1 MRLALLLVARH
12 VAERPHVVQPVG
24 ELDDQDAD
32 VAGHRDHHLADG
44 LGLGGGAVLDLV
56 QLGDA
61 VDEGRD
67 VLAELAAQLVQGV
80 GGVLDGVVQQRGAD
94 RLGVHAEFGED
105 RGHREGMG
113 DVRVARLA
121 LLVLVPVRGD
131 LVGAFH
137 RPHVRLR
144 VVRADGLDQ
153 RFEDRVHTGPPLCS
167 EPRQAAADPGARR
180 GGLRRRREPL
190 TSLASRARGRAAVR
204 PRSPAGPG
212 VSPRNRAIGHAFG
225 GMGGVPRAATADFLR
240 TGRYLQVAGRAGLR
254 PGRRYLVRLAA
265 VLPVQLG
272 RVRRFPDPG
281 SPFGAGRGG
290 RHYITGHKRSSHLPG
305 HQSTCG
311 Y

>member
-32 VAGHRDHHLADG
+32 VAGHRDDHLADG
-44 LGLGGGAVLDLV
+44 LRLGGGTVLDLV

-67 VLAELAAQLVQGV
+67 VLAELAAQLVQRV

-105 RGHREGMG
+105 RGHRERVG

-121 LLVLVPVRGD
+121 LLVLVPVRGH
-131 LVGAFH
+131 LVGTFH

-153 RFEDRVHTGPPLCS
+153 RFEYRVHAGPPLCS
-167 EPRQAAADPGARR
+167 EPRQAAANPGARR
-180 GGLRRRREPL
+180 DGLRRRREPL
-190 TSLASRARGRAAVR
+190 TSLASRARGAPWFPGGRALGRWVR
-204 PRSPAGPG
+204 GFLRARRHLQVVGHAGCGPVTVTWS
-212 VSPRNRAIGHAFG
+212 VSPRSCPLRWAESADSPI
-225 GMGGVPRAATADFLR
+225 RAAPSAPA
-240 TGRYLQVAGRAGLR
+240 VAVVITSPATSAPRICQIISL
-254 PGRRYLVRLAA
+254 LA
-265 VLPVQLG
+265 VINP
-272 RVRRFPDPG
+272 RVE
-281 SPFGAGRGG
+281 S
-290 RHYITGHKRSSHLPG
+290 
-305 HQSTCG
+305 
-311 Y
+311 